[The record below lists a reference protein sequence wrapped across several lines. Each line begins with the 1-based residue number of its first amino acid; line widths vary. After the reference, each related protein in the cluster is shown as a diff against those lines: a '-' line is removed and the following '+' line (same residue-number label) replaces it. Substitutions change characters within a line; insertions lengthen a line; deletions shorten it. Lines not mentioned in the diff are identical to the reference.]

1 VWWHARQ
8 HVVCRQASPHMS
20 TAPHR
25 CCRYTTAQFQRY
37 VDRFGDG
44 LVIYWFDFIDTL
56 NDVPGADGRPAAG
69 HPGVYVTRDFP
80 SDFLLP
86 TDAA

>member
-1 VWWHARQ
+1 MPGSTWSPSITA
-8 HVVCRQASPHMS
+8 HVDR
-20 TAPHR
+20 TG

-56 NDVPGADGRPAAG
+56 NDVPGADGRPAACRG
-69 HPGVYVTRDFP
+69 GGSAQRL
-80 SDFLLP
+80 SRMRSESQ
-86 TDAA
+86 